1 MPANAKTELI
11 RHVPL
16 FADCSK
22 QELARIASLAD
33 ELDVRAGK
41 VLTREGDRGREFF
54 VIVDGA
60 VEVRAK
66 GRKLAELKAGDFF
79 GEVAL
84 VSNAPRIATVTA
96 TTPLRVLVITDR
108 AFRALLAKSPRIQSK
123 VLQALAKRVAETLL

>member
-11 RHVPL
+11 KHVPL
-16 FADCSK
+16 FAECSK

-41 VLTREGDRGREFF
+41 VLAREGDRGREFF
-54 VIVDGA
+54 VIVEGT
-60 VEVRAK
+60 VEVHAK
-66 GRKLAELKAGDFF
+66 GRKVAELKAGDFF

-96 TTPLRVLVITDR
+96 TTPMRVLVITDR

>member
-11 RHVPL
+11 KRVPL
-16 FADCSK
+16 FAQCSK
-22 QELARIASLAD
+22 QELARIATLAD
-33 ELDVRAGK
+33 EVDVRAGK
-41 VLTREGDRGREFF
+41 VLAREGDRGREFF
-54 VIVDGA
+54 LIVEGA

-66 GRKLAELKAGDFF
+66 GRKVAMLGDGDFF

>member
-1 MPANAKTELI
+1 VPANAKTELI
-11 RHVPL
+11 KRVPL
-16 FADCSK
+16 FAQCSK
-22 QELARIASLAD
+22 QELARIATLAD
-33 ELDVRAGK
+33 EVDVRAGK
-41 VLTREGDRGREFF
+41 VLAREGDRGREFF
-54 VIVDGA
+54 LIVEGA

-66 GRKLAELKAGDFF
+66 GRKVAMLGDGDFF

>member
-22 QELARIASLAD
+22 RELARIASLAD

-54 VIVDGA
+54 VIIEGA

-96 TTPLRVLVITDR
+96 TMPLRVLVITDR
-108 AFRALLAKSPRIQSK
+108 AFHALLAKSPRIQNK